1 CKLGA
6 QHKPCLSRTVF
17 LGPILGADQMAKVL
31 VLYYSAYGHVE
42 KMAQAVAEGARSAG
56 ATVDIKRVPELVPE
70 AVAKAAHF
78 KLDQE
83 APVATVADLEHY
95 DAIIV
100 GTGTRFGR
108 ISSQMASF
116 LDQAG
121 GLWARGVLNGKV
133 GGAFTS
139 TATQHGGQELTLL
152 SIIHNLLHFG
162 MVVVGLPYSFEG
174 QTRLDE
180 VTGGSPHG
188 ASTLAGGDG
197 ARQPTQNELDGARY
211 QGKHIAEITLKL
223 KG

>member
-1 CKLGA
+1 
-6 QHKPCLSRTVF
+6 
-17 LGPILGADQMAKVL
+17 MAKVL

-42 KMAQAVAEGARSAG
+42 KMAQAVAEGAQSAG

-70 AVAKAAHF
+70 AVAQKANF
-78 KLDQE
+78 KLDQD
-83 APVATVADLEHY
+83 APVATIADLENY

-121 GLWARGVLNGKV
+121 GLWARGALNGKV

-152 SIIHNLLHFG
+152 SIIHNLMHFG
-162 MVVVGLPYSFEG
+162 MIVVGLPYSFAG
-174 QTRLDE
+174 QTLINE
-180 VTGGSPHG
+180 VTGGSPYG
-188 ASTLAGGDG
+188 ASTIAGGDG
-197 ARQPTQNELDGARY
+197 SRQPSQNELDGARY
-211 QGKHIAEITLKL
+211 QGRHIAEIAIKL

>member
-1 CKLGA
+1 
-6 QHKPCLSRTVF
+6 
-17 LGPILGADQMAKVL
+17 MAKVL
-31 VLYYSAYGHVE
+31 VLYYSAYSHVE
-42 KMAQAVAEGARSAG
+42 KMAQAVAEGAQSAG

-70 AVAKAAHF
+70 AVAQKANF
-78 KLDQE
+78 KLDQA
-83 APVATVADLEHY
+83 APVATIADLENY

-121 GLWARGVLNGKV
+121 GLWARGALNGKV

-152 SIIHNLLHFG
+152 SIIHNLMHFG
-162 MVVVGLPYSFEG
+162 LIVVGLPYSFAG
-174 QTRLDE
+174 QTLINE
-180 VTGGSPHG
+180 VTGGSPYG
-188 ASTLAGGDG
+188 ASTIAGGDG
-197 ARQPTQNELDGARY
+197 SRQPSQNELDGARF
-211 QGKHIAEITLKL
+211 QGRHIAEIAIKL

>member
-1 CKLGA
+1 
-6 QHKPCLSRTVF
+6 
-17 LGPILGADQMAKVL
+17 MAKVL

-42 KMAQAVAEGARSAG
+42 KMAEAVAEGAQSAG

-70 AVAKAAHF
+70 AVAQKANF
-78 KLDQE
+78 KLNQT
-83 APVATVADLEHY
+83 APVATIADLEHY

-121 GLWARGVLNGKV
+121 GLWARGALNGKV

-152 SIIHNLLHFG
+152 SIIHNLMHFG
-162 MVVVGLPYSFEG
+162 MVVVGLPYSFAG
-174 QTRLDE
+174 QTLLTDI
-180 VTGGSPHG
+180 TGGSPYG
-188 ASTLAGGDG
+188 ASTIAGGDG
-197 ARQPTQNELDGARY
+197 SRLPSQNELDGARY
-211 QGKHIAEITLKL
+211 QGRHIAEITIKL